1 MPMSRSSLCV
11 KEYSGSNT
19 AREVS
24 IRKGGYEVVEDS
36 QVQGYIA
43 VEYDKKWWVAHVV
56 EVYPESHEVKVT
68 FLHPHG
74 PNPSFFYPRHA
85 EILVIDVS
93 DILTRL
99 DPKTS
104 TGRTYALSKDEI
116 QRVTLTLQTRFNQG

>member
-1 MPMSRSSLCV
+1 MPISRSSLCV
-11 KEYSGSNT
+11 KEYSGSNV
-19 AREVS
+19 ARDVS
-24 IRKGGYEVVEDS
+24 IRKGSIVAEDS

-43 VEYDKKWWVAHVV
+43 AEYDQKWWVAHVM

-99 DPKTS
+99 FPKTS

-116 QRVTLTLQTRFNQG
+116 QRATLTLQTRFNQG